1 MRKHLFKP
9 LLTLALVLVC
19 GNVWGE
25 TYTLTPNNVSTG
37 NNASAYVTS
46 AYGFTFNGIS
56 WNFNHWNPKTLQVK
70 TNQSSAA
77 SEFNF
82 KNTSAFP
89 GKITS
94 VVINFSTITVSNEK
108 GFCFVGGSSAISN
121 LSEGTSGTWDST
133 KQTLTWTP
141 APTDYF
147 TYFAF
152 YQNGKVASGS
162 NFLVDANA
170 IVVTYEASVGPVD
183 PTITTT
189 NMSCGVSESF
199 DVSQMFSSNS
209 EGTISYSVEGAN
221 ADDYE
226 LDGSEFLSEVAGNYT
241 IKASQAAVDGK
252 YNAGEATAILTVIGM
267 YTLHIIQPELGGTL
281 TVKDGETP
289 LTDGC
294 KVTVG
299 TKLTCEVTDIPEGK
313 RFSRFYV
320 NYDNDGEKYKQT
332 NPATFDNLPNE
343 GITEATVTVRYQ
355 DLAKYTATFV
365 SNNEVWIKADLWENE
380 GLVFPDDPEI
390 EGYAFM
396 GWTTSSTVNADGIG
410 ITYAKEGDFIQSNT
424 TFYAVFAVQEGNGEG
439 SEKLTGSEITNL
451 ENLEYATA
459 KYFKDGAV
467 DYLFFAYKQNEAN
480 PWLQI
485 RKDKGSYV
493 KISVPYTITKV
504 ELTITGASN
513 SSGGVNDISKH
524 YDFSG
529 IVALTKEDCAF
540 STTSSNIA
548 SVSGENMENRVATL
562 IPSENVSE
570 VYVKVSAG
578 ARIWGINVTYSNVS
592 YSDYTTFCSKAYVVT
607 ITSSG
612 YSTLYLDYAAEV
624 PEGVTAFYATEYDAV
639 NDQVVLTEVSD
650 NVIAANQGV
659 ILKGTA
665 DAEYSFVE
673 TASVTA
679 PTANLLRGTVASE
692 GISGL
697 SGENGDYILKSGAFA
712 PISGGTLAAH
722 KAYLHVEGRK
732 THNESNSIGIRFDG
746 ATMIENM
753 TVVEDNIYFDLQGRK
768 VENPING
775 LYIVNGKKV
784 MVK

>member
-1 MRKHLFKP
+1 
-9 LLTLALVLVC
+9 
-19 GNVWGE
+19 
-25 TYTLTPNNVSTG
+25 
-37 NNASAYVTS
+37 
-46 AYGFTFNGIS
+46 
-56 WNFNHWNPKTLQVK
+56 
-70 TNQSSAA
+70 
-77 SEFNF
+77 
-82 KNTSAFP
+82 
-89 GKITS
+89 
-94 VVINFSTITVSNEK
+94 
-108 GFCFVGGSSAISN
+108 
-121 LSEGTSGTWDST
+121 
-133 KQTLTWTP
+133 
-141 APTDYF
+141 
-147 TYFAF
+147 
-152 YQNGKVASGS
+152 
-162 NFLVDANA
+162 
-170 IVVTYEASVGPVD
+170 
-183 PTITTT
+183 
-189 NMSCGVSESF
+189 
-199 DVSQMFSSNS
+199 
-209 EGTISYSVEGAN
+209 
-221 ADDYE
+221 
-226 LDGSEFLSEVAGNYT
+226 
-241 IKASQAAVDGK
+241 
-252 YNAGEATAILTVIGM
+252 M

-365 SNNEVWIKADLWENE
+365 SNNEVWNKVDLWENE
-380 GLVFPDDPEI
+380 SLVFPDDPET
-390 EGYAFM
+390 EGYTFM

-424 TFYAVFAVQEGNGEG
+424 TFYAVFAVQEGSGEG

-451 ENLEYATA
+451 EKLEYATA
-459 KYFKDGAV
+459 KYFTDGTV
-467 DYLFFAYKQNEAN
+467 DYSFFAFKNEAN

-485 RKDKGSYV
+485 RKDEGSYV

-524 YDFSG
+524 TDFSG
-529 IVALTKEDCAF
+529 TVALTKEDCTF
-540 STTSSNIA
+540 YPTSSNIA
-548 SVSGENMENRVATL
+548 SVSSRDLVNKVATL

-578 ARIWGINVTYSNVS
+578 ARIWNINVTYSNVS
-592 YSDYTTFCSKAYVVT
+592 YSEYTTFCSKAYAVT
-607 ITSSG
+607 IASSG

-665 DAEYSFVE
+665 GTEYSFVE
-673 TASVTA
+673 TASATA